1 MTAAPRDKGDRN
13 LWVFN
18 IEKCKKNPPANSG
31 GAMGPTHSIDINPWG
46 TGPPHKETSIEWG
59 VSRSFLKPF
68 SLKNGGHPEQKRQ
81 VTKLKIH
88 LYRILGCMFYI
99 CDPQNQGKNMKKHT
113 A

>member
-1 MTAAPRDKGDRN
+1 M
-13 LWVFN
+13 
-18 IEKCKKNPPANSG
+18 NSIFYLVYISPCEFR

>member
-1 MTAAPRDKGDRN
+1 
-13 LWVFN
+13 
-18 IEKCKKNPPANSG
+18 
-31 GAMGPTHSIDINPWG
+31 MGPTHSIDINPWG

-59 VSRSFLKPF
+59 VSRSFLKQF